1 MSTFQLII
9 VALIAVYVVS
19 SLYFSISGRILARKR
34 EKKEDERCEKQ
45 LDFEDQIK
53 VLTQRLGAITAEN
66 DRLNSVIRSW
76 IAQANDY
83 KVKLDNA
90 LKEKEEWQKE
100 ANDLQEQLKKKK
112 KSTTKKGGE

>member
-9 VALIAVYVVS
+9 ITLAIVYVFS
-19 SLYFSISGRILARKR
+19 FLYFSISGRILNRKQAER
-34 EKKEDERCEKQ
+34 EEERFQ
-45 LDFEDQIK
+45 TQTQIDDQIK
-53 VLTQRLGAITAEN
+53 VLTNRLGEIATEN

-76 IAQANDY
+76 MAQANDY
-83 KVKLDNA
+83 KVRLDNA

-112 KSTTKKGGE
+112 KNPKKGDE